1 DNKLSVS
8 ANGTVYFKVTDVA
21 GNVTTESVVVD
32 KIDTVAPTL
41 AISGNAAEWVK
52 SVTLKAAAS
61 DSASDIAKVEY
72 SLDGKSWTSGSSVDV
87 TANGTVY
94 FKATDKVGNVTTDS
108 VVVDKID
115 NAAPTVST
123 SVNTTAAKVS
133 SVLVSAT
140 AADAASGVAAIK
152 YSLNGTDWMDY
163 TESVRMV
170 DNGNI
175 YFQSIDALGN
185 KSEVAIVTVDNIGDL
200 NSDILHNGF
209 SQIVGYDANRG
220 AVGYIAYEGAAGAQW
235 QGVWEWSG
243 DEIAKWNVVAVGR
256 FGSGSVDNDGL
267 LLYNTT
273 NNTFAAWTDLGK
285 GDYGYESLCWVE
297 SNFSTKCIA
306 NLDGDGIDDVLIVN
320 GEGNFGAVLNAKE
333 YKDIWHEEGKSGI
346 ELVGAGYFGKADGND
361 SLLVKNTAANTYEL
375 WHNDGDIATTWAWSG
390 EKIADLDSDWEI
402 AAIGD
407 FKADGIDD
415 IVVWQKSTGYMYAWE
430 DGKAESKRWVGALE
444 HGDWEVAA
452 VGDYNSDGKED
463 LLLREL
469 VSGWGGLGYWGGANA
484 DNWNDLNA
492 RIESDNNG
500 SKFGVIA

>member
-1 DNKLSVS
+1 M
-8 ANGTVYFKVTDVA
+8 
-21 GNVTTESVVVD
+21 VVD

-41 AISGNAAEWVK
+41 AISGNATEWVK
-52 SVTLKAAAS
+52 SVTLNAAAS

-72 SLDGKSWTSGSSVDV
+72 SLDGKSWIAGESVTV
-87 TANGTVY
+87 NTNGTVY

-115 NAAPTVST
+115 VVAPTLNT

-140 AADAASGVAAIK
+140 ATDAASGVAAIK

-256 FGSGSVDNDGL
+256 FGSGSADNDGL

-361 SLLVKNTAANTYEL
+361 SLLVRNTAANTYEL

-407 FKADGIDD
+407 FQADGIDD